1 MNNTATN
8 NTATDNTATNNTTA
22 NIIEVSC
29 SSETQAKRDAKRIKW
44 LSKKLSWLLRHG
56 AQAEGL
62 AMDGAGW
69 VSVSD
74 VLTRLGMERA
84 TLELVVARNNKSRL
98 ELDADRVRACQGH
111 SLATM
116 PVTQDALEAS
126 WSRYEGNDSLWHATL
141 TKHLDSILESGINRG
156 DRTHVHLAS
165 SRGSRVGK
173 RFNAPRLL
181 EVSLTSLRSSG
192 HEVFMSANG
201 VILTRYVPPECIV
214 KIH

>member
-8 NTATDNTATNNTTA
+8 KTATNSTA
-22 NIIEVSC
+22 TNSTAVNSGDEA
-29 SSETQAKRDAKRIKW
+29 QAKRDSKRIKW

-62 AMDGAGW
+62 AMDDAGW
-69 VSVSD
+69 VSGGD
-74 VLTRLGMERA
+74 VLTRLGMKRA

-98 ELDADRVRACQGH
+98 ELDDDRVRACQGH

-116 PVTQDALEAS
+116 PVTQEALEAS
-126 WSRYEGNDSLWHATL
+126 WSRYEGDDSLWHATL

-165 SRGSRVGK
+165 SRGSKVGK
-173 RFNAPRLL
+173 RLNAPRLL
-181 EVSLTSLRSSG
+181 EVSLASLRASG

-201 VILTRYVPPECIV
+201 VVLTRYVPPESIV

>member
-8 NTATDNTATNNTTA
+8 NTATNKTMTHSTAVNSDDKAQN
-22 NIIEVSC
+22 
-29 SSETQAKRDAKRIKW
+29 KRDANRIKW

-62 AMDGAGW
+62 AMDDAGW

-98 ELDADRVRACQGH
+98 ELDADRVRASQGH

-116 PVTQDALEAS
+116 PVTQEALEAS
-126 WSRYEGNDSLWHATL
+126 WSRYEGGDSLWHATL
-141 TKHLDSILESGINRG
+141 TKHLDSILRSGINRG
-156 DRTHVHLAS
+156 CRTHVHLAS
-165 SRGSRVGK
+165 SRGSKVGK
-173 RFNAPRLL
+173 RFNSPRLL
-181 EVSLTSLRSSG
+181 EVSLASLRVSG

-201 VILTRYVPPECIV
+201 VVLTRHVPPESII
-214 KIH
+214 KIY